1 MRRKRIEEEQKRNS
15 EIKENQLKLMEQKM
29 AEIEERVKS
38 GNFD

>member
-15 EIKENQLKLMEQKM
+15 EIKENQLKLMEAKM
-29 AEIEERVKS
+29 AEIEERIKA